1 MKKIEE
7 IKLFIDGKH
16 VNVESGEKY
25 NNFGI
30 CECEKPCNGKGKNN
44 TCKKITIA
52 VIKNLAEI

>member
-25 NNFGI
+25 NNFNW
-30 CECEKPCNGKGKNN
+30 EMWAYLMSKNFENCNVHKLTFNYWWK
-44 TCKKITIA
+44 
-52 VIKNLAEI
+52 LR

>member
-25 NNFGI
+25 NNFNW
-30 CECEKPCNGKGKNN
+30 EM
-44 TCKKITIA
+44 
-52 VIKNLAEI
+52 